1 VNMSESQG
9 QEVADLAWLDLSD
22 GTVSFSV
29 SDRVTLTFKLEE
41 FMQFFNSISSIVETL
56 RVTPGVVLGTY
67 EKDGVTYE
75 EFMLSPEDDDF
86 N

>member
-1 VNMSESQG
+1 MSMSESQG

-29 SDRVTLTFKLEE
+29 SERVTLTFRLEE
-41 FMQFFNSISSIVETL
+41 FMQFSNSVTSIVETL
-56 RVTPGVVLGTY
+56 KETPGIVLGTY
-67 EKDGVTYE
+67 EKDGEVYE

>member
-1 VNMSESQG
+1 MSESQG

-29 SDRVTLTFKLEE
+29 SERVTLTFRLEE
-41 FMQFFNSISSIVETL
+41 FMHFSNSVTSIVETL
-56 RVTPGVVLGTY
+56 KETPGIVLGTY
-67 EKDGVTYE
+67 EKDGEVYE